1 MATIVTRAGK
11 GSPLTNTEVDSNF
24 TNLND
29 EKVEGQIGTDPNEV
43 PLNQFLSGMAYQDP
57 NNVTIGGG
65 SATLTSLTATTVTG
79 TSMVYNGAELNSRLN
94 PLAQA
99 ISVQMTASTTVGG
112 IQQLPGVNNNLG
124 AGDFT
129 LVQTD
134 TFKNTG
140 QQILMGKRQT
150 NDDVWY
156 WYINAAGNISFL
168 ATVGGVQILNINGG
182 AITAYYNKRT
192 TFSLS
197 VTRETATAAG
207 AWAIYINGVLFASD
221 VIASAATVSLDN
233 TGTLYINARTTGSSV
248 ATTRTDSDL
257 QASRL
262 FNRALTSAEVLDL
275 SINGPALADRGASQ
289 AQRITN
295 GGFDTDLTSWIIG
308 SNISAAYD
316 AGEASLSLNGAIT
329 SSGSNWFSQSN
340 VMPDRFKRYLI
351 EFDATY
357 VSGAGLNIGAG
368 FRRFASISSAQN
380 AGVKQ
385 RYVYS
390 IIPENETSASTSLSN
405 IDRLVFA
412 SASTGA
418 ASWKIDNVSVKQIGI
433 TSELLASNAQS
444 NTGQIFDTSG
454 NKNHAMLPAAG
465 ATVLGKPEAEA
476 RQVRWTNTWTGTN
489 ELQYIGGVNQ
499 AVLPAKAY
507 IESIVGIVSGATV
520 EDIIIGDG
528 SDTDRYVT
536 LTTGLAAGTVLF
548 AMASRITDGT
558 NLKLTVDPDANA
570 TMSIIWT
577 ITYRILE

>member
-1 MATIVTRAGK
+1 
-11 GSPLTNTEVDSNF
+11 
-24 TNLND
+24 
-29 EKVEGQIGTDPNEV
+29 
-43 PLNQFLSGMAYQDP
+43 
-57 NNVTIGGG
+57 
-65 SATLTSLTATTVTG
+65 
-79 TSMVYNGAELNSRLN
+79 
-94 PLAQA
+94 
-99 ISVQMTASTTVGG
+99 
-112 IQQLPGVNNNLG
+112 
-124 AGDFT
+124 
-129 LVQTD
+129 
-134 TFKNTG
+134 
-140 QQILMGKRQT
+140 
-150 NDDVWY
+150 
-156 WYINAAGNISFL
+156 
-168 ATVGGVQILNINGG
+168 
-182 AITAYYNKRT
+182 
-192 TFSLS
+192 
-197 VTRETATAAG
+197 
-207 AWAIYINGVLFASD
+207 
-221 VIASAATVSLDN
+221 
-233 TGTLYINARTTGSSV
+233 
-248 ATTRTDSDL
+248 
-257 QASRL
+257 
-262 FNRALTSAEVLDL
+262 
-275 SINGPALADRGASQ
+275 
-289 AQRITN
+289 
-295 GGFDTDLTSWIIG
+295 
-308 SNISAAYD
+308 
-316 AGEASLSLNGAIT
+316 
-329 SSGSNWFSQSN
+329 
-340 VMPDRFKRYLI
+340 
-351 EFDATY
+351 
-357 VSGAGLNIGAG
+357 LNIGAG